1 MTANRKSP
9 SRKKTPVK
17 SAAPRR
23 PGKVRRD
30 PERLTAAIL
39 DAAMAEFSAH
49 GFAGARVDRIS
60 KGAGTVDR
68 MLYYYFGNKE
78 RLYQAVLEEAY
89 RRLVDAQRHFV
100 PPEDPVRGM
109 EALITQLWEYYRDH
123 PEFVRLVMSENLL
136 KGRYIQQSET
146 IRQVSLPLI
155 HSVEAVLDSGRR
167 KGLFRADADA
177 RFVLMTIMS
186 MGFFQVSNQ
195 YTYGFWLAD
204 TATPP
209 VRGDDWLAHMQAVV
223 LDHLRR

>member
-1 MTANRKSP
+1 MTITRKSP

-17 SAAPRR
+17 SAASRR

-39 DAAMAEFSAH
+39 DAALAEFSEH

-109 EALITQLWEYYRDH
+109 EALITQMWEYYRDH
-123 PEFVRLVMSENLL
+123 PEFIRLVMSENLL

-155 HSVEAVLDSGRR
+155 HSVETLLRKGRE
-167 KGLFRADADA
+167 KGLFRDDADA
-177 RFVLMTIMS
+177 HFVLMTIMA
-186 MGFFQVSNQ
+186 MGFFHVSNQ
-195 YTYGFWLAD
+195 YTYGFWLSD
-204 TATPP
+204 TVTPP